1 MGNVSMDDRH
11 KAPPNSLKFL
21 ADTPALSD
29 QAPDQADN
37 NQWKRTPRA
46 AVAYLG
52 PIRSLP
58 G

>member
-1 MGNVSMDDRH
+1 MDDRH